1 MTLIISYH
9 HYHYTIIIGQS
20 TFRGCSSLKNITI
33 DSKAKLTYIPNQ
45 FCSQCNALES
55 ISIPTSVTSIGIIT
69 IATSNHHNNNI
80 TTPRIECLS
89 IMQQADKRY
98 HSYEC

>member
-9 HYHYTIIIGQS
+9 HYHYTIIIGLS

-33 DSKAKLTYIPNQ
+33 DSKLTYIPNE

-55 ISIPTSVTSIGIIT
+55 ISIPTSIASIGTII
-69 IATSNHHNNNI
+69 IISLTSRFNTLN
-80 TTPRIECLS
+80 
-89 IMQQADKRY
+89 
-98 HSYEC
+98 